1 MTNTGPLAGV
11 RVIELGGI
19 GPGPHAGMI
28 LADLGAD
35 VVRVRRPGGLQMP
48 PENVDLMH
56 RGKRVV
62 DLDVKSQPGVLL
74 DLAAK
79 GDVLL
84 DCFRPGTCERLG
96 IGPDDCAAV
105 NPRLIFARITGWGQ
119 DGPLA
124 STAGHDIN
132 YLSQTGAL
140 SAIGYRDRPP
150 VAPLNLVADF
160 GGGSMLVL
168 LGIVA
173 ALYEREKSGQGQ
185 VIDAAM
191 VDGVSVLAQMMWTM
205 KATGSLAD
213 ERESFL
219 LDGGAPFYRTY
230 STSDGG
236 YMAVGSIEPQFFAQ
250 LLAGLGL
257 PAEQV
262 PGQFERDRYPEMR
275 ELFATTFAG
284 KTRAEWTA
292 IFAGT
297 DACVTPVLSWTE
309 AAAGEHLLARR
320 TVINVDGTE
329 QAAPAPRFSRSTA
342 GPVGKPPQTTTSLAD
357 IDW

>member
-1 MTNTGPLAGV
+1 MTNSGPLAGV
-11 RVIELGGI
+11 KVIELGGI
-19 GPGPHAGMI
+19 GPGPHAAMV

-48 PENVDLMH
+48 AENVDLLH

-62 DLDVKSQPGVLL
+62 DLDVKKDPAALL

-79 GDVLL
+79 ADVLI
-84 DCFRPGTCERLG
+84 DAFRPGTCERLG

-119 DGPLA
+119 HGPLA
-124 STAGHDIN
+124 QTAGHDIN

-140 SAIGYRDRPP
+140 SAIGFRDRPP

-173 ALYEREKSGQGQ
+173 ALYERERSGQGQ

-191 VDGVSVLAQMMWTM
+191 VDGVSILAQMAWTM
-205 KATGSLAD
+205 KSTGTLRD

-230 STSDGG
+230 ETADGK
-236 YMAVGSIEPQFFAQ
+236 YMAVGAIEPQFFAR
-250 LLAGLGL
+250 LLDGLGL
-257 PAEQV
+257 TADDV
-262 PGQFERDRYPEMR
+262 PNQLDASAFPDVHK
-275 ELFATTFAG
+275 LFAERFAS
-284 KTRAEWTA
+284 KTRDEWTE

-297 DACVTPVLSWTE
+297 DACVTPVLTWAE
-309 AAAGEHLLARR
+309 AAQNEHLRARS
-320 TVINVDGTE
+320 TLVQANGVD
-329 QAAPAPRFSRSTA
+329 QAAPAPRFSRTPA
-342 GPVGKPPQTTTSLAD
+342 PAIGTPPQSTTR
-357 IDW
+357 IDEIHW